1 MAKLFRKFLKKKKR
15 DDRRHT
21 DDTSLSTVTGVNDNV
36 TAAPPPEKAAVVKH
50 EEKISEEVNVT
61 STPRKSILHNSST
74 GVSVGSSSTSS
85 GGGKRRSVTFSRSTI
100 SEKDEEKK
108 AEELINDDDDPFPN
122 HHNKQQRP
130 SEKLERSL
138 SICSSKYNISGTGK
152 LDKFEQLAR
161 SLDHKSRGSIDPQTV
176 IQLLKEQDALRKR
189 QWVLLFGNIIQWLP
203 IIMGAVY
210 TFVKFTERQYQ
221 QNVGGKILTSSD
233 YVKQGVV
240 TMEEIENLWELSKGK
255 SYPLTVEQKR
265 DYLRDGFV
273 VLPNFLSSNESLALD
288 KVVTHNL
295 NEMAFPDLLTK
306 CSRKFHGEHYHS
318 TVTHRFWQ
326 QDRIADMLSELAL
339 GGDTAYMVTSEILE
353 MPSGV
358 AVS

>member
-1 MAKLFRKFLKKKKR
+1 
-15 DDRRHT
+15 
-21 DDTSLSTVTGVNDNV
+21 
-36 TAAPPPEKAAVVKH
+36 
-50 EEKISEEVNVT
+50 
-61 STPRKSILHNSST
+61 
-74 GVSVGSSSTSS
+74 
-85 GGGKRRSVTFSRSTI
+85 
-100 SEKDEEKK
+100 
-108 AEELINDDDDPFPN
+108 
-122 HHNKQQRP
+122 
-130 SEKLERSL
+130 
-138 SICSSKYNISGTGK
+138 
-152 LDKFEQLAR
+152 
-161 SLDHKSRGSIDPQTV
+161 
-176 IQLLKEQDALRKR
+176 
-189 QWVLLFGNIIQWLP
+189 
-203 IIMGAVY
+203 MGAVY

-233 YVKQGVV
+233 YIREGVV
-240 TMEEIENLWELSKGK
+240 TMEEIENLWELSRGK
-255 SYPLTVEQKR
+255 SYPLTMEQKR

-326 QDRIADMLSELAL
+326 QGRIADMLSELAL

-358 AVS
+358 AVSY